1 VQQVRRAV
9 LEQLLVHPRIRF
21 QGIAQRDK
29 VVALAQSLPE
39 FPSFRGQQVAG
50 VATICDWDHKLP
62 SQEPLLR
69 IMVCY
74 SKQSVGRLFTT
85 ITERAQRI
93 ELADRFPEFDVP
105 DFDGIVADEMYLC
118 TLRPDLT
125 LVSAKLVSDWRRD
138 VTHGDSQRALAAVL
152 KSEQLLAAKPQ
163 YPQRTANLDDLEVAG
178 WVAPCESGL
187 PSWCVD
193 VWWLTELAGQVGKG
207 ISFLVDV
214 SEAGREQ
221 VALQRQFSLRL
232 R

>member
-62 SQEPLLR
+62 SQEPLL
-69 IMVCY
+69 
-74 SKQSVGRLFTT
+74 
-85 ITERAQRI
+85 
-93 ELADRFPEFDVP
+93 ADRFPEFDVP

-152 KSEQLLAAKPQ
+152 KSEQLVAAKPQ

-193 VWWLTELAGQVGKG
+193 VWWLTELAGQIGKG
-207 ISFLVDV
+207 LSFLVDV

-221 VALQRQFSLRL
+221 VLLQRQFSLRL